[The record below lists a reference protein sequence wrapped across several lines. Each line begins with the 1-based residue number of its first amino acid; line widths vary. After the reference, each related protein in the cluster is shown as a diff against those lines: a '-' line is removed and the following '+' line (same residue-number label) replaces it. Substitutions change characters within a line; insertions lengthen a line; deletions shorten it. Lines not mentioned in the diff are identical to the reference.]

1 MFDEQDI
8 RTKYETEKNLIV
20 IEMLYYG
27 YFGGG
32 NNVNM
37 DWLDK
42 NGYWSGQNQ
51 YPANVQLS
59 PDQFKAILTEGKVDV
74 QNVIIN

>member
-1 MFDEQDI
+1 MI
-8 RTKYETEKNLIV
+8 

-27 YFGGG
+27 YFGAG

-42 NGYWSGQNQ
+42 NGCWSVKTQ
-51 YPANVQLS
+51 YPTEVHLNEEQFRRILVEGNVNVS
-59 PDQFKAILTEGKVDV
+59 
-74 QNVIIN
+74 NVIVD